1 LGKAD
6 AAMERYLE
14 KPARYAD
21 LINGYRF
28 HGRQVLK
35 PEDILERDSRLSGIS
50 YRRRMKWQKRK
61 QSGHQKQRDTV
72 RKVIFGAEV
81 AIIALENQSM
91 IHYAMPVRTMIEDA
105 LEYDKQLRAIQR
117 EHKSAQD
124 LKKPS
129 EFVGG
134 FSVQDKILPVSTF
147 VLYWGEEEW
156 TGPCDLLD
164 LIDLEGLP
172 TEIRQM
178 INGYPLHVLEV
189 RKFTDIDCFQTD
201 LRDVFGVIQSSSDV
215 DALLRYTDRNKERL
229 ENLEEDAYDVIAAVT
244 GNITLM
250 EKKDE
255 YRKGSD
261 TMNLCKGM
269 VEWAERERQAGLSA
283 GRIEGHSEGRIEGL
297 AEGRIEGLAEG
308 RLEGLAEG
316 RLEGLAEGRLEGLAE
331 GRLESKIQ
339 IAQNAFSMGFD
350 MKQVSILC
358 NEDIEVAQEW
368 FDSWSTGDRDS
379 GN

>member
-1 LGKAD
+1 MGKAD

-14 KPARYAD
+14 DPARYAD

-35 PEDILERDSRLSGIS
+35 PEDILEKDSRLSGIS
-50 YRRRMKWQKRK
+50 YRRRMKKQKRK

-105 LEYDKQLRAIQR
+105 LEYDKQLRTIQL
-117 EHKSAQD
+117 EHKRTGD
-124 LKKPS
+124 LKEPS

-134 FSVQDKILPVSTF
+134 FAAQDKILPVSTF
-147 VLYWGEEEW
+147 VLYWGEDEW
-156 TGPCDLLD
+156 IGPRDLLD
-164 LIDLEGLP
+164 LIDMKGLP
-172 TEIRQM
+172 SEIRQM

-189 RKFTDIDCFQTD
+189 RKFADVDCFQTD
-201 LRDVFGVIQSSSDV
+201 LREVFGVIQNSSNA
-215 DALLRYTDRNKERL
+215 DALLRYTDRNKDRL

-308 RLEGLAEG
+308 RM
-316 RLEGLAEGRLEGLAE
+316 
-331 GRLESKIQ
+331 ESKIK
-339 IAQNAFSMGFD
+339 IAHNAFSMGLD
-350 MKQVSILC
+350 MEQVSILC
-358 NEDIEVAQEW
+358 DEDIEVTQGW
-368 FDSWSTGDRDS
+368 FDSWYMGNGGTG
-379 GN
+379 NL